1 MSRKI
6 VADWYEMHKI
16 YTEQNVSLDII
27 GEMCGC
33 SPTTVSKNFKKIYL
47 DVRDASFKP
56 FDLNVN
62 EIAERYKNGE
72 TASNIANSFNVSIS
86 VVTDRLR
93 SQGIEIVNPRCRE
106 MYKFVDEDF
115 FSRKDGWSA
124 YTYGLLL
131 SDGCLSNKDAVI
143 ITLQESD
150 VPVLASIAEKMG
162 IHSRPKLSFRKSG
175 EGYEPK
181 VAGSISFSHPK
192 LISDLRDL
200 GMEERKSTREVAP
213 ECFAFDR
220 HFWRGMVDG
229 DGWLIVGKHRGPALG
244 LCGSE
249 AICNQFLEFCK
260 TIVGDI
266 KAKVLRRKGN
276 LFAIVLTKNKCL
288 PIARQLYQDA
298 QICLPR
304 KYNKYLEFE
313 KFFETYQFYKHTVK
327 RQYKQNGE
335 SVCLTMVI

>member
-16 YTEQNVSLDII
+16 YTEQNVSLDVI

-33 SPTTVSKNFKKIYL
+33 SPCSVSYNFKKL
-47 DVRDASFKP
+47 GLPVRVGMFQPFK
-56 FDLNVN
+56 LNGE
-62 EIAERYKNGE
+62 EIASRYSSGE
-72 TASNIANSFNVSIS
+72 SAMSIAESLGVSTATI
-86 VVTDRLR
+86 TDRLR
-93 SQGIEIVNPRCRE
+93 ALSIEVVNSRVRSL
-106 MYKFVDEDF
+106 YKGVDEDF
-115 FSRKDGWSA
+115 FSRKDEWSA

-131 SDGCLSNKDAVI
+131 SDGCLSSRQNMI
-143 ITLQESD
+143 LTLQESD
-150 VPVLASIAEKMG
+150 VPVLETIAEKMG

-175 EGYEPK
+175 ANYETK
-181 VAGSISFSHPK
+181 GVGTISFSHPK
-192 LISDLRDL
+192 LISDLKEL

-229 DGWLIVGKHRGPALG
+229 DGWLAVGKHRGPVLG

-249 AICNQFLEFCK
+249 TICNQFLEFCK
-260 TIVGDI
+260 TIAGDI

-288 PIARQLYQDA
+288 PIARNLYLDQ

-313 KFFETYQFYKHTVK
+313 EFFKNYQFYKHKVK
-327 RQYKQNGE
+327 RQYKQKGE
-335 SVCLTMVI
+335 VDALQR

>member
-16 YTEQNVSLDII
+16 YTEQNVSLDAI
-27 GEMCGC
+27 GDMCGC

-47 DVRDASFKP
+47 DVRDANFKP

-72 TASNIANSFNVSIS
+72 TASNIANSLNVSIQ

-115 FSRKDGWSA
+115 FSRKDEWSA
-124 YTYGLLL
+124 YTCGLLL
-131 SDGCLSNKDAVI
+131 SDGCLSDRETVI
-143 ITLQESD
+143 ITLQELD

-162 IHSRPKLSFRKSG
+162 IHSRPKLSFRNSG

-181 VAGSISFSHPK
+181 ASGSISFSHPK

-213 ECFAFDR
+213 DCFAFDR

-229 DGWLIVGKHRGPALG
+229 DGSLFMCKLKGPVLT

-249 AICNQFLEFCK
+249 TICNQFLDYCK
-260 TIVGDI
+260 TLVDGI
-266 KAKVLRRKGN
+266 KSSVRRHKGE
-276 LFAIVLTKNKCL
+276 LFTIKLTKNKCL
-288 PIARQLYQDA
+288 PIARYLYLDQ

-304 KYNKYLEFE
+304 KYSK
-313 KFFETYQFYKHTVK
+313 
-327 RQYKQNGE
+327 
-335 SVCLTMVI
+335 

>member
-6 VADWYEMHKI
+6 VADWHQMHKI
-16 YTEQNVSLDII
+16 YTGQNVTLDVI
-27 GEMCGC
+27 GEICGC
-33 SPTTVSKNFKKIYL
+33 SPTAVSKNFKKLSL
-47 DVRDASFKP
+47 DVRDANFKP

-62 EIAERYKNGE
+62 EIVGRYKNGE
-72 TASNIANSFNVSIS
+72 TASNIANSFNVSVS

-93 SQGIEIVNPRCRE
+93 SQGIEIVNPRGRE

-115 FSRKDGWSA
+115 FSRKDEWSA

-131 SDGCLSNKDAVI
+131 SDGCLSDKEAVS

-162 IHSRPKLSFRKSG
+162 IHSRPKLSFKKSG
-175 EGYEPK
+175 EGYAPK
-181 VAGSISFSHPK
+181 AVGSISFSHPK

-229 DGWLIVGKHRGPALG
+229 DGSLFMCKLRGPVLT

-249 AICNQFLEFCK
+249 TICNQFLDYCK
-260 TIVGDI
+260 TLVDGI
-266 KAKVLRRKGN
+266 KSSVRRHKGE
-276 LFAIVLTKNKCL
+276 LFTIKLTKNKCL
-288 PIARQLYQDA
+288 PVAQHLYLDQE
-298 QICLPR
+298 ICLPR
-304 KYNKYLEFE
+304 KYDKYLKFEEFF
-313 KFFETYQFYKHTVK
+313 KNYQFYKHTVK
-327 RQYKQNGE
+327 RTYKNK
-335 SVCLTMVI
+335 S

>member
-6 VADWYEMHKI
+6 VANWYEMHKI
-16 YTEQNVSLDII
+16 YTEQNVSLDVI

-115 FSRKDGWSA
+115 FSRKDEWSA

-200 GMEERKSTREVAP
+200 GMKERKSTREVAP

-229 DGWLIVGKHRGPALG
+229 DGSLFMCKLKGPVLT

-249 AICNQFLEFCK
+249 TICNQFLDYCK
-260 TIVGDI
+260 TLVDGI
-266 KAKVLRRKGN
+266 KSSVRQHKGE
-276 LFAIVLTKNKCL
+276 LFTIKLTKNKCL
-288 PIARQLYQDA
+288 PVVQHLYLDQ

-304 KYNKYLEFE
+304 KYNRYLEFE
-313 KFFETYQFYKHTVK
+313 EFFKNYQFYKHTVK
-327 RQYKQNGE
+327 RTYKNKE
-335 SVCLTMVI
+335 SQSV

>member
-16 YTEQNVSLDII
+16 YTEQNVSLDVI

-33 SPTTVSKNFKKIYL
+33 NPCSVSYHFKKLGLPVRVGSFQPL
-47 DVRDASFKP
+47 DLDIASIISRYNSGESA
-56 FDLNVN
+56 LS
-62 EIAERYKNGE
+62 IAEDLGVGVQAITNRLKDSGVEVINSHVRFLYK
-72 TASNIANSFNVSIS
+72 
-86 VVTDRLR
+86 D
-93 SQGIEIVNPRCRE
+93 
-106 MYKFVDEDF
+106 VDENY
-115 FSRKDGWSA
+115 FSRKDEWSA

-131 SDGCLSNKDAVI
+131 SDGCLHKENVS
-143 ITLQESD
+143 ITLQETD
-150 VPVLASIAEKMG
+150 THILTSIAEKMG

-175 EGYEPK
+175 ANYETK
-181 VAGSISFSHPK
+181 GVGSISFRHPK
-192 LISDLRDL
+192 LISDLKEL

-229 DGWLIVGKHRGPALG
+229 DGWLTVGKHRGPALG

-249 AICNQFLEFCK
+249 TICNQFLEFCK
-260 TIVGDI
+260 TIAGDI

-288 PIARQLYQDA
+288 PIARHLYQDA

-327 RQYKQNGE
+327 RQYKQNGG
-335 SVCLTMVI
+335 VDALLK